1 MSPRPYKV
9 GQRQAAVD
17 ETRTRVIAA
26 ARALLGDP
34 AGFSGFTMD
43 AVARRADVARM
54 TVYYQFGS
62 KAGLLEALC
71 DSLAARG
78 GMERLATAFRQP
90 RPLRALREF
99 ILTFAR
105 FWDSDRLVTRR
116 LHGLAALD
124 PDFAR
129 VIRAREER
137 RREGL
142 RVLVGRIAELHGRP
156 TADAFDETIGILW
169 TLISFETL
177 DSLAGETR
185 AFEEVAPTIYRL
197 ALAALGLDDEAEDAE
212 PSGAGA
218 TAPAGS
224 RGRGMGTRE

>member
-9 GQRQAAVD
+9 RQRRAAID
-17 ETRTRVIAA
+17 ETRARVLDA

-34 AGFSGFTMD
+34 AGVSGFTMD

-99 ILTFAR
+99 ILIFAR
-105 FWDSDRLVTRR
+105 FWGADRLVTRR

-129 VIRAREER
+129 VISARQER

-142 RVLVGRIAELHGRP
+142 RVLVGRLAETHGRP
-156 TADAFDETIGILW
+156 TADAVDGAIEILW
-169 TLISFETL
+169 TLTSFETF

-185 AFEEVAPTIYRL
+185 AFEEVAPTIHRL
-197 ALAALGLDDEAEDAE
+197 ALAALGLDEDGHDTGL
-212 PSGAGA
+212 SGAGA
-218 TAPAGS
+218 TAPAG
-224 RGRGMGTRE
+224 GRGTGEGTRE